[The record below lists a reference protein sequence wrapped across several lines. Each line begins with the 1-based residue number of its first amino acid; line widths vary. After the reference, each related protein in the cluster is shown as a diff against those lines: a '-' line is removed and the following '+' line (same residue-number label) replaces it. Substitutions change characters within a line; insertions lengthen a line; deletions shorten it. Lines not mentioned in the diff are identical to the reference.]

1 MEKYGTEKKH
11 FTKIA
16 AKNKRH
22 SVNNPYS
29 QFRIEMTEEQ
39 VDADKQVFEMLTR
52 QHCKFL
58 KYMHNHC
65 QPIESRPEK
74 YFEDAGTR
82 TRDLSTKH
90 ASECAYHHLIVI
102 SRVT

>member
-39 VDADKQVFEMLTR
+39 VDADRQVFEMLTR
-52 QHCKFL
+52 QHCEFL
-58 KYMHNHC
+58 NQSGHWVDKR
-65 QPIESRPEK
+65 PSRFPK
-74 YFEDAGTR
+74 
-82 TRDLSTKH
+82 
-90 ASECAYHHLIVI
+90 
-102 SRVT
+102 

>member
-1 MEKYGTEKKH
+1 MEKFGTQQSH

-39 VDADKQVFEMLTR
+39 VRKKSLFLDFNSARSIPTS
-52 QHCKFL
+52 KF
-58 KYMHNHC
+58 
-65 QPIESRPEK
+65 SR
-74 YFEDAGTR
+74 
-82 TRDLSTKH
+82 
-90 ASECAYHHLIVI
+90 C
-102 SRVT
+102 

>member
-39 VDADKQVFEMLTR
+39 VDADRQVFEMLTR

-58 KYMHNHC
+58 QK
-65 QPIESRPEK
+65 I
-74 YFEDAGTR
+74 T
-82 TRDLSTKH
+82 LS
-90 ASECAYHHLIVI
+90 LIF
-102 SRVT
+102 

>member
-1 MEKYGTEKKH
+1 MEKFGTKQSH

-39 VDADKQVFEMLTR
+39 VLFYLYAR
-52 QHCKFL
+52 
-58 KYMHNHC
+58 
-65 QPIESRPEK
+65 I
-74 YFEDAGTR
+74 
-82 TRDLSTKH
+82 
-90 ASECAYHHLIVI
+90 HH
-102 SRVT
+102 

>member
-1 MEKYGTEKKH
+1 MEKYGTKQSH

-39 VDADKQVFEMLTR
+39 VKFVVFFCL
-52 QHCKFL
+52 
-58 KYMHNHC
+58 
-65 QPIESRPEK
+65 
-74 YFEDAGTR
+74 
-82 TRDLSTKH
+82 LSP
-90 ASECAYHHLIVI
+90 LG
-102 SRVT
+102 R